1 MIIANLL
8 WAIPILMSE
17 SILGTHSRL
26 GTVGAF
32 RDFMGRKFTWIG
44 GVVGFIGLGVAFY
57 YSVVTGWALRYFTY
71 SLTGEFSTGT
81 DTKMVWENFVS
92 DPFQTVLFHCQA
104 GSPERQGARGP
115 GPSRSLSC
123 P

>member
-1 MIIANLL
+1 
-8 WAIPILMSE
+8 
-17 SILGTHSRL
+17 
-26 GTVGAF
+26 
-32 RDFMGRKFTWIG
+32 MGRKFTWIG